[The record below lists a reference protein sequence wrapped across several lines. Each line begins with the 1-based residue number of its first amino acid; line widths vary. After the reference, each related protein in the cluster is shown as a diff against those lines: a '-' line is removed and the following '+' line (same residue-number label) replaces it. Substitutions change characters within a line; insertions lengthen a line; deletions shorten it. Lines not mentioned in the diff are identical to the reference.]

1 MSATHSYVAINGM
14 LMVGT
19 TGQAVSTVATTSAEL
34 ARING
39 AVNLEI
45 TFEKVDAYWRTRA
58 IQDTETFRTAVN
70 FTVEEIQFRASTLNK
85 IFKNV
90 GYQSA
95 TAYLGTTATSARWRI
110 TTSTAPKQVKAIFEF
125 TRSSDN
131 KKMCIYFPR
140 LETNNFPIPIGT
152 GDFIKQNMTFRA
164 VATGANI
171 VDIYIKKA

>member
-1 MSATHSYVAINGM
+1 MPATHSYVAIDGM

-19 TGQAVSTVATTSAEL
+19 TGQAVSTVATTSREL

-39 AVNLEI
+39 AVNLDV

-85 IFKNV
+85 LFKNV
-90 GYQSA
+90 GYGS

-131 KKMCIYFPR
+131 RKMAIYFPR
-140 LETNNFPIPIGT
+140 LETNNFPIPIGV

-164 VATGANI
+164 LATGGNI
-171 VDIYIKKA
+171 VDVYFRKA

>member
-1 MSATHSYVAINGM
+1 MATHSYVAINGM

-19 TGQAVSTVATTSAEL
+19 TGQAVSTIATTSAEM

-58 IQDTETFRTAVN
+58 IQDTETFRTGVA

-90 GYQSA
+90 TYAS
-95 TAYLGTTATSARWRI
+95 TPYLGTTATSSRWRI

-131 KKMCIYFPR
+131 KKMAIYFPR

-164 VATGANI
+164 VASGANV
-171 VDIYIKKA
+171 VDIYIKRA